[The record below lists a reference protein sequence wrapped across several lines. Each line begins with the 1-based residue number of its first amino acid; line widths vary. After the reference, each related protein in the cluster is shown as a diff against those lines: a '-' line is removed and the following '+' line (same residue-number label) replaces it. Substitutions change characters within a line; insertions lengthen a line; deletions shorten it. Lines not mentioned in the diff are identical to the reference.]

1 MCKKAQNATT
11 DMISGITKIER
22 KLSAQQKKK
31 TINTGNQA
39 EYQNVKN
46 YLNCNFFPLLIC
58 QISRHCQVS
67 LRDVKICSMTP
78 KSNPV

>member
-11 DMISGITKIER
+11 DMTSGITKIER
-22 KLSAQQKKK
+22 KHSKQKK

-39 EYQNVKN
+39 EYHNVKN
-46 YLNCNFFPLLIC
+46 HLNCNFFPIYVC